1 MTMNS
6 PVWHRKLPRAFHEGV
21 RFPLSP
27 HPLIS
32 VPKLPFFA
40 PPHRPGTVNRKT
52 HHRTVRLAGVLLVIL
67 ALAGCAT
74 RTWNV
79 PAGISETPAAA
90 PARHCSPRGE
100 AHELFVILA
109 FSGGGMRSAAMSYG
123 LLEALRDTT
132 ISIGGTEHRL
142 IDEIDVVT
150 SVSGGSYTAAYYGLF
165 GERIF
170 EDYETR
176 FLKRDVQGEM
186 LAQLLNPAT
195 LGSLASENLN
205 RSDLA
210 ADWLDSEIFEGKTFS
225 AMRGTDLPCTI
236 VNASDLNT
244 GLTFSFVQPQFD
256 FLCSDLDR
264 YPVANAVTASSAVPV
279 IFAPVAL
286 RNYSHDCAERHK
298 PWVEEALKRRNR
310 ESGAYHVARQLERYL
325 DPERMPV
332 VRLVDGGVTDN
343 LGIRGSI
350 MSPVLHGGDVPSMQG
365 AFTKSSLD
373 QVTQVLVII
382 SNAQSYKPYEWST
395 EGREPGI
402 VSTTIASFDAALN
415 LLNTNTVA
423 EARRSFQDWERM
435 VNNRRAPRE
444 AKVRVHFVSL
454 TLEDIEDTE
463 EREWFNAIPTSLSLE
478 ENEVDALKA
487 LPKRLLAKSS
497 DFERFRLTLP

>member
-1 MTMNS
+1 MT
-6 PVWHRKLPRAFHEGV
+6 
-21 RFPLSP
+21 
-27 HPLIS
+27 
-32 VPKLPFFA
+32 
-40 PPHRPGTVNRKT
+40 
-52 HHRTVRLAGVLLVIL
+52 RLAGVLMAVL

-74 RTWNV
+74 RNWN
-79 PAGISETPAAA
+79 A
-90 PARHCSPRGE
+90 PVEMSGTHDNDPVRHCSPRGK
-100 AHELFVILA
+100 ADELFVILA

-123 LLEALRDTT
+123 LLETLRDTT
-132 ISIGGTEHRL
+132 ISIGGTEHKL

-176 FLKRDVQGEM
+176 FLKRDVQAEM
-186 LAQLLNPAT
+186 LARLANPIS
-195 LGSLASENLN
+195 LGALTSENFN

-210 ADWLDSEIFEGKTFS
+210 ADWLDSEVFEGKTFS
-225 AMRGTDLPCTI
+225 SMRGLDLPCTI
-236 VNASDLNT
+236 INASDLNT
-244 GLTFSFVQPQFD
+244 GLTFSFVQQQFD
-256 FLCSDLDR
+256 FLCSDLGR
-264 YPVANAVTASSAVPV
+264 YPVANAVLASSAVPV
-279 IFAPVAL
+279 FFAPIPL
-286 RNYSHDCAERHK
+286 RNYARDCTGRHK

-325 DPERMPV
+325 DPDRMPV

-454 TLEDIEDTE
+454 TLEDIEDAE

-478 ENEVDALKA
+478 EEEIDALKA
-487 LPKRLLAKSS
+487 LPRQLLAKSS

>member
-1 MTMNS
+1 MT
-6 PVWHRKLPRAFHEGV
+6 RLTAA
-21 RFPLSP
+21 
-27 HPLIS
+27 LI
-32 VPKLPFFA
+32 A
-40 PPHRPGTVNRKT
+40 M
-52 HHRTVRLAGVLLVIL
+52 L
-67 ALAGCAT
+67 ALAGCVT
-74 RTWNV
+74 RNWNV
-79 PAGISETPAAA
+79 PVEISKVHDSDPV
-90 PARHCSPRGE
+90 RHCSPRGK
-100 AHELFVILA
+100 AAELFVILA

-123 LLEALRDTT
+123 LLETLRDTT
-132 ISIGGTEHRL
+132 ISIGGTEHKL

-165 GERIF
+165 GDQIF

-176 FLKRDVQGEM
+176 FLKRDVEGEM
-186 LAQLLNPAT
+186 LARLANPIS
-195 LGSLASENLN
+195 LGTLASESLN
-205 RSDLA
+205 RSDVA
-210 ADWLDSEIFEGKTFS
+210 ADWLDSEVFEGKTFS
-225 AMRGTDLPCTI
+225 SMHGLDLPCTI
-236 VNASDLNT
+236 INASDLNT
-244 GLTFSFVQPQFD
+244 GLTFSFVQQQFD

-264 YPVANAVTASSAVPV
+264 YPVANAVLASSAVPV
-279 IFAPVAL
+279 YFAPIPL
-286 RNYSHDCAERHK
+286 RNYAQDCAGRHK
-298 PWVEEALKRRNR
+298 PWVEEALERRNR

-325 DPERMPV
+325 DPKRMPV

-454 TLEDIEDTE
+454 TLEDIEDAE
-463 EREWFNAIPTSLSLE
+463 EREWFNTIPTSLSLD

>member
-1 MTMNS
+1 MT
-6 PVWHRKLPRAFHEGV
+6 
-21 RFPLSP
+21 
-27 HPLIS
+27 
-32 VPKLPFFA
+32 
-40 PPHRPGTVNRKT
+40 
-52 HHRTVRLAGVLLVIL
+52 RLAGVLVSLL
-67 ALAGCAT
+67 ALAGCTT
-74 RTWNV
+74 RNWNA
-79 PAGISETPAAA
+79 PAEISEAHGSEPV
-90 PARHCSPRGE
+90 RHCSPRGK
-100 AHELFVILA
+100 ANELYVILA

-123 LLEALRDTT
+123 LLETLRDTT
-132 ISIGGTEHRL
+132 ISIGGTEHKL

-150 SVSGGSYTAAYYGLF
+150 SVSGGSFTAAYYGLF

-186 LAQLLNPAT
+186 IARLANPLS
-195 LGSLASENLN
+195 LGALTSENLN

-225 AMRGTDLPCTI
+225 SMRGLDLPCTI
-236 VNASDLNT
+236 INASDLNT
-244 GLTFSFVQPQFD
+244 GLTFSFVQQQFD

-264 YPVANAVTASSAVPV
+264 YPVANAVLASSAVPV
-279 IFAPVAL
+279 FFAPIPL
-286 RNYSHDCAERHK
+286 RNYAQDCAQRHK

-325 DPERMPV
+325 DPDRMPV

-350 MSPVLHGGDVPSMQG
+350 MSPVLHRGDVPSMQG

-454 TLEDIEDTE
+454 TLEDIEDAA